1 MNMVL
6 IPKIKLKS
14 ADKNRHRLAMSY
26 NFLESPVGQLAL
38 LGLGAFGAEE
48 SASESHPGSPAS
60 SRQLH
65 PQPASE
71 SFRLSFIFGG
81 SGQVFL
87 LTLRSSAVCSHPV
100 GVGGRHATRS
110 GSHPCVLPCAPPPA
124 DPPPDAPPPSCAG
137 VFSQCRLC
145 QVREGPFVKRPL

>member
-1 MNMVL
+1 MVL

-38 LGLGAFGAEE
+38 LGLGAEE

-110 GSHPCVLPCAPPPA
+110 GFHPCVLPCAPPPA
-124 DPPPDAPPPSCAG
+124 DPRHGCPTPVLCWC
-137 VFSQCRLC
+137 VFS
-145 QVREGPFVKRPL
+145 VSPMSVS